1 MTIAVPGGKRP
12 SSKLKSAVG
21 VGSTI
26 VITVK
31 RATRLVSVLLAAVA
45 IRRKS
50 VPESPSAKAGVV
62 KLLLVAPVTFVKVDP
77 PGPRACHWN
86 VVRAGSLTVAEK
98 VAVLPDNTT

>member
-1 MTIAVPGGKRP
+1 MAVPGGKRP
-12 SSKLKSAVG
+12 SSKLNAAVG
-21 VGSTI
+21 VGCVI

-45 IRRKS
+45 IRRNS
-50 VPESPSAKAGVV
+50 VPDSAVVTVGVV
-62 KLLLVAPVTFVKVDP
+62 RLLLVAPGMLVNVVA

-86 VVRAGSLTVAEK
+86 VVRAGSFTVAEK